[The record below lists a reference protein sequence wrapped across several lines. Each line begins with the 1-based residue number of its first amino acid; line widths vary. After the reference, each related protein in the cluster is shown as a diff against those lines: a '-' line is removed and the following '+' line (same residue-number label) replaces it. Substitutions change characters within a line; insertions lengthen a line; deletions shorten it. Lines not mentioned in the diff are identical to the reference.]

1 MSLKTKIQI
10 YSLFGK
16 AVTAVFLAF
25 CCLPLS
31 SQTLI
36 TKNFE
41 FADGIYFTLQ
51 DLQKNTPSHTWEEL
65 KTNLAA
71 NPQTYMAQ
79 VEYLIVKETQD
90 TLQLDSV
97 YALSLGGIPFVR
109 LPKGAV
115 NKELTAYAGLRVR
128 GRWCYY
134 SYEDTG
140 VKKVPISAYNPLN
153 GRPFRTA
160 MVEREETV
168 EYHKLLSFETGET
181 MDFTGRNFLKI
192 IKDDKNLTEAVMDIR
207 GEDAGQKLF
216 KSLLIYDDRHPIYI
230 TE

>member
-1 MSLKTKIQI
+1 MPLQIKIYNFI
-10 YSLFGK
+10 FAEK
-16 AVTAVFLAF
+16 AGVVAFLAF

-51 DLQKNTPSHTWEEL
+51 DLQKNTPSHTWEDL

-71 NPQTYMAQ
+71 NPQTYIAQ

-90 TLQLDSV
+90 TLQTDSV

-115 NKELTAYAGLRVR
+115 NKKLTAYAGLRVR

-140 VKKVPISAYNPLN
+140 IKKVPISAYNPLN
-153 GRPFRTA
+153 GKPFRTA
-160 MVEREETV
+160 VVEREETT

-207 GEDAGQKLF
+207 GENAGQKLF

-230 TE
+230 VE